1 MTEREDV
8 KNDGYLTERIQQMQ
22 TDELVPLLSHENFLV
37 RTSTIME
44 IVERGE
50 TNAEIESGLMK
61 AAEDE
66 TSFWN
71 TFLVKDLATAALD
84 RLGIQKYYGDRH
96 EVLCLKKAD
105 FAAHK

>member
-1 MTEREDV
+1 M
-8 KNDGYLTERIQQMQ
+8 KGGCLTDHIPQMQ
-22 TDELVPLLSHENFLV
+22 TDELVPMLSHENFLV
-37 RTSTIME
+37 KASAIME

-66 TSFWN
+66 T
-71 TFLVKDLATAALD
+71 ALD
-84 RLGIQKYYGDRH
+84 RLGIRKYDGDRY

>member
-1 MTEREDV
+1 M
-8 KNDGYLTERIQQMQ
+8 KGGCLTDHIPQMQ
-22 TDELVPLLSHENFLV
+22 TDELVSLLSHENFLV
-37 RTSTIME
+37 KASAIME

-71 TFLVKDLATAALD
+71 TFRVKDLAMAALD
-84 RLGIQKYYGDRH
+84 RLGIQKYDGDRY

>member
-1 MTEREDV
+1 M
-8 KNDGYLTERIQQMQ
+8 KNDGYLTERIQQMR
-22 TDELVPLLSHENFLV
+22 TDELVSLLNHENILV
-37 RTSTIME
+37 RASAIME

-50 TNAEIESGLMK
+50 KNPKIESGLMK
-61 AAEDE
+61 AAGDE

-71 TFLVKDLATAALD
+71 TFLVKDLAAAALD
-84 RLGIQKYYGDRH
+84 RLGIRKYTGNRY

>member
-1 MTEREDV
+1 M
-8 KNDGYLTERIQQMQ
+8 KNGGYLTERIPQMR
-22 TDELVPLLSHENFLV
+22 TSELIPLLSHENFLV
-37 RTSTIME
+37 RASAIME

-50 TNAEIESGLMK
+50 ANDEIKNGLMK

-71 TFLVKDLATAALD
+71 TFLVKDLAAAALD
-84 RLGIQKYYGDRH
+84 RLGLRKYDGNRY
-96 EVLCLKKAD
+96 EVLCLKEAD